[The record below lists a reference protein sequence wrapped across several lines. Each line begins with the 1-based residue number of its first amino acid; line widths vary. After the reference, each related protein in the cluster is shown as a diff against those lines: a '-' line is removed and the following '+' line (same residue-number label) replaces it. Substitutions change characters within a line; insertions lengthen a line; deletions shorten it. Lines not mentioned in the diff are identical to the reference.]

1 MKIIGIGCD
10 IVQIHRIKT
19 IYSSQ
24 KEKFLQ
30 RIFSQ
35 NELSIIPNTHD
46 MINYIAKR
54 YAAKEAFSKAAGCG
68 IGKQMKFCEIEVFR
82 YENGQPYFSEKTLKL
97 LGQNMSAFLSLSD
110 DDPLAIA
117 YVILCK
123 NLDIQNI

>member
-35 NELSIIPNTHD
+35 NELSIIPNTH
-46 MINYIAKR
+46 MI
-54 YAAKEAFSKAAGCG
+54 
-68 IGKQMKFCEIEVFR
+68 
-82 YENGQPYFSEKTLKL
+82 
-97 LGQNMSAFLSLSD
+97 
-110 DDPLAIA
+110 
-117 YVILCK
+117 
-123 NLDIQNI
+123 